1 MILTSNEGVHKSNVV
16 IHRGC
21 FPVSGRHP
29 FLFSQKKYP
38 DIIFDTKGIP

>member
-1 MILTSNEGVHKSNVV
+1 MILTSNAGVHKSNVV

-21 FPVSGRHP
+21 FPVLWEASI
-29 FLFSQKKYP
+29 FIFTKKYP

>member
-1 MILTSNEGVHKSNVV
+1 MILTSNVGVHKSNVV

-29 FLFSQKKYP
+29 FLFSAKNTL

>member
-29 FLFSQKKYP
+29 FLFSAKKYP
-38 DIIFDTKGIP
+38 DTVFDTKGIP